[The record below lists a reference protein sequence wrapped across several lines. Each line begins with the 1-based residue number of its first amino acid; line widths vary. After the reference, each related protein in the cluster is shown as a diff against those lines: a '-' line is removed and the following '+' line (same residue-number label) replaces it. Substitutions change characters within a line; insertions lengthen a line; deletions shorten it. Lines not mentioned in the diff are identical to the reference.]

1 MSSSSAGTVTQG
13 GRRERRQKADGQP
26 TTEAA
31 AAAAVPAAGPAA
43 RVGRTWVSRP
53 IEPDS
58 SSLPAAQSARAVPA
72 NSRTK
77 TAASTGAPERVI
89 VLR

>member
-1 MSSSSAGTVTQG
+1 MSSSSAGSVTQG

-26 TTEAA
+26 TA

-43 RVGRTWVSRP
+43 RVGRTWVSRL

-89 VLR
+89 VRQ